1 MNALYAYDMTLPQL
15 ALSSLAIGLVIGV
28 GLSLLVVWAYR
39 ARARVQEETSLAIP
53 PGITD
58 VLHSMDD
65 AAGVVD
71 TSGLVLAASDAASRF
86 GIEVGST
93 LDNPE
98 LRQLVRG
105 VRTAGGTATESM
117 RITRGGLSLDP
128 RLVSARASAIGT
140 RLVLLIIRDVTEQE
154 RLDQM
159 RRDFVANTSHELKTP
174 VGAVSLLA
182 EAIESAA
189 DDPAQVRIFAARI
202 SAEAGRL
209 GQLTG
214 RIMSLSRLQA
224 EDGLT
229 KVGPVAIDEVI
240 AASIEAHVVQ
250 ADSAGVELA
259 RGGDRG
265 VWVRGDAQILIEAVG
280 NLIANAIVYSP
291 RGSRV
296 GVGVRAEDGVVEIAV
311 SDQGIGI
318 AEADRE
324 RIFERFYRAD
334 EARSRRTGG
343 TGLGLS
349 IVKHATQRHG
359 GEVRLW
365 SRPAEDPPSRSDS
378 SDRCPRSRRH
388 GQEEQEE
395 ACAQSGQG
403 CGIRARSKRRESM
416 TRILLVEDEPD
427 LADPLAYLL
436 RREGYEV
443 EIAEDAPAR
452 SRLSGSG
459 GADIVLLD
467 LMLPGMPGTEVCR
480 QIRSTSAVPIIMLT
494 AKDSEVDIVVGLELG
509 ADDYITKP
517 YSSRELLARMRAVLR
532 RVVQADSE
540 LDERV
545 LDGGRVSLD
554 IDRHTVS
561 VAGEQINMPLKEFE
575 LLEVLMR
582 NSGRVLTRGQLI
594 DRVWGS
600 DYFGDTKTLDVHI
613 KRIRSRIEENPSEPV
628 MLVTVRGLGY
638 RFEG

>member
-1 MNALYAYDMTLPQL
+1 MTLPQL

-53 PGITD
+53 AGITD
-58 VLHSMDD
+58 VLRSMDD
-65 AAGVVD
+65 AAAIVD
-71 TSGLVLAASDAASRF
+71 TSGLVLASSQAATRF

-105 VRTAGGTATESM
+105 VREAGGSVTESM

-128 RLVSARASAIGT
+128 RLVSARASVIGT

-240 AASIEAHVVQ
+240 ASSIEAHVVQ

-365 SRPAEDPPSRSDS
+365 SRPGRGSTFTIRL
-378 SDRCPRSRRH
+378 PRIDAPEHTDTGKKSKKK
-388 GQEEQEE
+388 
-395 ACAQSGQG
+395 
-403 CGIRARSKRRESM
+403 RARKAAKAAAS
-416 TRILLVEDEPD
+416 
-427 LADPLAYLL
+427 
-436 RREGYEV
+436 
-443 EIAEDAPAR
+443 AR
-452 SRLSGSG
+452 VRNG
-459 GADIVLLD
+459 
-467 LMLPGMPGTEVCR
+467 E
-480 QIRSTSAVPIIMLT
+480 
-494 AKDSEVDIVVGLELG
+494 
-509 ADDYITKP
+509 
-517 YSSRELLARMRAVLR
+517 RA
-532 RVVQADSE
+532 
-540 LDERV
+540 
-545 LDGGRVSLD
+545 
-554 IDRHTVS
+554 
-561 VAGEQINMPLKEFE
+561 
-575 LLEVLMR
+575 
-582 NSGRVLTRGQLI
+582 
-594 DRVWGS
+594 
-600 DYFGDTKTLDVHI
+600 
-613 KRIRSRIEENPSEPV
+613 
-628 MLVTVRGLGY
+628 
-638 RFEG
+638 

>member
-1 MNALYAYDMTLPQL
+1 MNALYAGVMTLPQL
-15 ALSSLAIGLVIGV
+15 ALSSLAIGLAIGV

-39 ARARVQEETSLAIP
+39 ARARAEEETSMTIP

-58 VLHSMDD
+58 VLRSMDD
-65 AAGVVD
+65 AACVVD
-71 TSGLVLAASDAASRF
+71 VSGLVLATSKAAARF

-105 VRTAGGTATESM
+105 VRSTGETATASM

-128 RLVSARASAIGT
+128 RLVSARASAIGA

-189 DDPAQVRIFAARI
+189 DDPAQVRAFASRI

-229 KVGPVAIDEVI
+229 EVAPVSIDEVI
-240 AASIEAHVVQ
+240 ASSIEAHVVQ

-296 GVGVRAEDGVVEIAV
+296 GVGVKADDDVVEIAV

-365 SRPAEDPPSRSDS
+365 SRPGRGSTFTIRL
-378 SDRCPRSRRH
+378 PR
-388 GQEEQEE
+388 
-395 ACAQSGQG
+395 
-403 CGIRARSKRRESM
+403 I
-416 TRILLVEDEPD
+416 
-427 LADPLAYLL
+427 
-436 RREGYEV
+436 
-443 EIAEDAPAR
+443 DAPANAGQGKKSKKKR
-452 SRLSGSG
+452 ARK
-459 GADIVLLD
+459 
-467 LMLPGMPGTEVCR
+467 
-480 QIRSTSAVPIIMLT
+480 AVPATGATRVRNGET
-494 AKDSEVDIVVGLELG
+494 A
-509 ADDYITKP
+509 
-517 YSSRELLARMRAVLR
+517 
-532 RVVQADSE
+532 
-540 LDERV
+540 
-545 LDGGRVSLD
+545 
-554 IDRHTVS
+554 
-561 VAGEQINMPLKEFE
+561 
-575 LLEVLMR
+575 
-582 NSGRVLTRGQLI
+582 
-594 DRVWGS
+594 
-600 DYFGDTKTLDVHI
+600 
-613 KRIRSRIEENPSEPV
+613 
-628 MLVTVRGLGY
+628 
-638 RFEG
+638 